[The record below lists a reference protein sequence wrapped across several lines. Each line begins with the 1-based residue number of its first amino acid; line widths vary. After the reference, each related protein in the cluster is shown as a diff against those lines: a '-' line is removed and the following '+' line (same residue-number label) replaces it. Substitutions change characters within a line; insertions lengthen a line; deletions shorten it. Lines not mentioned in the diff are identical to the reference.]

1 MTSIT
6 DKQRYL
12 VRVWEIK
19 NYQIIDAW
27 YLKDTCYPGTMVF
40 ENLQQARDAAK
51 EISYI
56 SHDSNKNKI
65 EISAFPTPFRE

>member
-1 MTSIT
+1 MTST
-6 DKQRYL
+6 TNKQRYL
-12 VRVWEIK
+12 VRVWEIT
-19 NYQIIDAW
+19 NYQITDAW
-27 YLKDTCYPGTMVF
+27 YLKDTCYPGSVVF
-40 ENLQQARDAAK
+40 DNLQEARDAAK